1 MTQDPYN
8 SPTLPPE
15 NAKGRNT
22 TLIWV
27 IVLLVL
33 CCLCAAVVGLLWQ
46 FGDALVEMLGI
57 TL

>member
-1 MTQDPYN
+1 M
-8 SPTLPPE
+8 PPE
-15 NAKGRNT
+15 SPKSRNT

-33 CCLCAAVVGLLWQ
+33 CCLCAAALGLLWQ

>member
-1 MTQDPYN
+1 MSQDPYAA
-8 SPTLPPE
+8 PTLPPE
-15 NAKGRNT
+15 NSTRRNT

-33 CCLCAAVVGLLWQ
+33 CCLCSLTLGLLWQ

>member
-1 MTQDPYN
+1 MSQDPYN
-8 SPTLPPE
+8 APTVPPE
-15 NAKGRNT
+15 RPKSRNT

-27 IVLLVL
+27 IALIVL
-33 CCLCAAVVGLLWQ
+33 CCLCAAALGLLWQ

>member
-1 MTQDPYN
+1 MSQDPYAA
-8 SPTLPPE
+8 PTLPPE
-15 NAKGRNT
+15 KSTRRNT

-33 CCLCAAVVGLLWQ
+33 CCLCAVTLGLLWQ
-46 FGDALVEMLGI
+46 FGDALVEMLDI